1 MAKAKSKSKTDS
13 QAQLS
18 PAQPERRRIAQYQD
32 NIRISLTPEE
42 RHAAARAVGELH
54 REIGRLEGS
63 LKSTKDEIK
72 GKISDAETRMESKL
86 LESERGW
93 REERGLIEEW
103 LTSGNEVEIVNVQTG
118 EIIRRRNATA
128 DELQES
134 LPGVVPTEDPPEDGD
149 GLDDGEDDGA
159 PFGGGH

>member
-1 MAKAKSKSKTDS
+1 
-13 QAQLS
+13 
-18 PAQPERRRIAQYQD
+18 
-32 NIRISLTPEE
+32 
-42 RHAAARAVGELH
+42 
-54 REIGRLEGS
+54 
-63 LKSTKDEIK
+63 
-72 GKISDAETRMESKL
+72 MESKL